1 MNFRNRTQSEIP
13 LTDMIPMLNVM
24 LGLMAYFIIV
34 TMTMASQS
42 SLNLKL
48 PDEVNENDVENVETT
63 LLVNQGPMVVELAL
77 DGRFV
82 IEKAQLNDQQL
93 IEQIKLFLAQNKTDP
108 IFLKPDNQQGYEKV
122 LQTLALM
129 RKIGGDRISIV
140 IDEVGS

>member
-34 TMTMASQS
+34 TMTMAAQS
-42 SLNLKL
+42 SFNLKL
-48 PDEVNENDVENVETT
+48 PDEVNENDIENVETT
-63 LLVNQGPMVVELAL
+63 LLVNQGPMVVELAP

-93 IEQIKLFLAQNKTDP
+93 IEQIKLFLEQNKTDP
-108 IFLKPDNQQGYEKV
+108 IFLKPDKQQGYEKV